1 MLPRVSGTKTRRH
14 LLWRKWWACARRSRM
29 NEHCTCTSQ
38 KYTERLGALC
48 ELEFHR
54 HRIGAIFTWTSKL
67 QHRWQTLLQDCSPSW
82 AWGRVHRQSH
92 MSKVTISSTVTV
104 MPLSTLDTNKKKIYN
119 IFGGKLTRKK
129 LSKLQSLGIWTIA
142 KQQYARSK
150 MVSDEQ
156 SDGHSRPQ
164 VCAPSTQTRHD
175 FNHIAYQNLSPYQNQ
190 GFS

>member
-1 MLPRVSGTKTRRH
+1 MESSCRRSGSQVTQARTSFLHTADTSWDASFHSLCQLTRSPCYKSHAMLPRVSGTKTRRH
-14 LLWRKWWACARRSRM
+14 LLWRRWWACARRSRM
-29 NEHCTCTSQ
+29 NKHCTCTSQ

-104 MPLSTLDTNKKKIYN
+104 MPLSTLDSNKKKIYN
-119 IFGGKLTRKK
+119 IFGANSQERNSANFKVLV
-129 LSKLQSLGIWTIA
+129 
-142 KQQYARSK
+142 Y
-150 MVSDEQ
+150 E
-156 SDGHSRPQ
+156 P
-164 VCAPSTQTRHD
+164 
-175 FNHIAYQNLSPYQNQ
+175 
-190 GFS
+190 